1 MRWIRRLLILAVAL
15 YGAAAFYMWH
25 QQNALLY
32 RRAPPAIPVASQNIP
47 RGEDVTHTARDGTV
61 LRGWRIPAAAPDAI
75 TYLYFHGNARGLDR
89 RAERFK
95 MMSRDGSGVLAF
107 GYRGYSGS
115 AGEPSEAAL
124 ASDATELYERLI
136 TEVGESRIV
145 LVGESLG
152 SGVVLKLARGR
163 NPRAIILDS
172 PFVSV
177 LDRASTL
184 YPWLPVSWLLHDT
197 FRSDRFISEIS
208 RPIFILHG
216 TADAVTPVE
225 DSARLAALA
234 KPGIV
239 TRKVYPGAPHV
250 VPWNLGPD
258 QDVPAFLARLK

>member
-1 MRWIRRLLILAVAL
+1 MRWLKRLLVLAVAL

-25 QQNALLY
+25 QQSALLY
-32 RRAPPAIPVASQNIP
+32 PRAPAAIPVAGQNIP
-47 RGEDVTHTARDGTV
+47 RAEDTAFTTRDGTV
-61 LRGWRIPAAAPDAI
+61 LRGWRVPAAGPDAL

-95 MMSRDGSGVLAF
+95 LMTADGSGLLAF

-115 AGEPSEAAL
+115 GGEPSEGAL
-124 ASDATELYERLI
+124 ISDAKELYERL
-136 TEVGESRIV
+136 TKEVGESRIV

-152 SGVVLKLARGR
+152 SGIVAQLAPGKS
-163 NPRAIILDS
+163 PRAIVLDS

-184 YPWLPVSWLLHDT
+184 YPWLPVSWLLNDT
-197 FRSDRFISEIS
+197 YRSDRFIGEIS
-208 RPIFILHG
+208 RPIFIVHG
-216 TADAVTPVE
+216 TEDRVTPVE

-234 KPGIV
+234 KPGVV

-258 QDVPAFLARLK
+258 KDVPAFLAQVK